1 MISWRLMLHVG
12 LTGNIASGK
21 SHAASVFAGLG
32 AHVIDADRVVHE
44 LFSCGGRTYKK
55 VVETFGEMILAPNQ
69 EIDRKRLAQIIFSDM
84 EKRLLLNNLTHPEI
98 GEEIQRR
105 ICEMEQVSSSGII
118 IVDAALMVETGS
130 YRKYHRL
137 IVVKCEPALQISR
150 LMSRDGLTEMEARA
164 RISAQMP
171 IAAKLRLADYV
182 IDTSGTL
189 QQTQGQAEEIYRD
202 LLVQEQLKRQG
213 I

>member
-32 AHVIDADRVVHE
+32 AHVIDADRVAHE

-137 IVVKCEPALQISR
+137 IVV
-150 LMSRDGLTEMEARA
+150 
-164 RISAQMP
+164 
-171 IAAKLRLADYV
+171 
-182 IDTSGTL
+182 
-189 QQTQGQAEEIYRD
+189 
-202 LLVQEQLKRQG
+202 
-213 I
+213 